1 MAQDPSDISI
11 DAVKE
16 SLPTRWVGGT
26 VYYWPSIGST
36 NDELKRLAEAG
47 AREGT
52 LAIADE
58 QQAGRGRMDRRWLAP
73 PRSSLLLSLLFRPVF
88 LHPTH
93 AQHLTMMCALAA
105 ADAVVETTGLR
116 PDLKWPN
123 DLQLGGRKLAG
134 VLTELGFAADVP
146 PASRPAGLASHRA
159 GLAWAVVGVG
169 LNVNVDFAGW
179 PELAETAISLCMAL
193 GRPVPR
199 LPLLRAFLAGV
210 EMRYEAM
217 RAGRSPHREWASRL
231 ATLGHEA
238 TVNAP
243 DGVYQGTVV
252 GVDEAGALLLR
263 RRDGDTVRILAGDVT
278 LRT

>member
-1 MAQDPSDISI
+1 MMDAPVSDFSAEAIAS
-11 DAVKE
+11 A
-16 SLPTRWVGGT
+16 LPTRWVGHALH
-26 VYYWPSIGST
+26 YWSSVGST

-47 AREGT
+47 APEGT

-58 QQAGRGRMDRRWLAP
+58 QHAGRGRMDRRWLAP

-93 AQHLTMMCALAA
+93 AQHMTMICSLAA
-105 ADAVVETTGLR
+105 ADAVAETTGLR

-123 DLQLGGRKLAG
+123 DLQLSGRKLAG
-134 VLTELGFAADVP
+134 VLTELGFVDDGL
-146 PASRPAGLASHRA
+146 PASRGA
-159 GLAWAVVGVG
+159 GLAWTVVGVG
-169 LNVNVDFAGW
+169 LNVNVDFDGW
-179 PELAETAISLCMAL
+179 PELAGTATSLCMAL

-199 LPLLRAFLAGV
+199 LPLLLAFLAGV
-210 EMRYEAM
+210 ETRYEAL
-217 RAGRSPHREWASRL
+217 RAGRSPYGEWANRL

-238 TVNAP
+238 KVNAP
-243 DGVYQGTVV
+243 DGVYQGKVV

-263 RRDGDTVRILAGDVT
+263 RGDGDTVRILAGDVT